1 MLTVS
6 DLNRVLADCGD
17 GIEVKADGNTLL
29 TAQVEG
35 TDPRFL
41 NLVSQPAGV
50 RLPEGTTQP
59 PAPEVRTLFT
69 AFLRDAGYVVRDAGD
84 GGTAEPTPNPGT
96 AEPAPAGDDQDG
108 SADLV

>member
-50 RLPEGTTQP
+50 RLPEGSTP
-59 PAPEVRTLFT
+59 AAPEVL
-69 AFLRDAGYVVRDAGD
+69 AADA
-84 GGTAEPTPNPGT
+84 GTAEPAPNPGT

-108 SADLV
+108 SSDLV